1 METPHAL
8 LEHIHHFFSLV
19 AARQIEIYN
28 EFSLQ
33 HELGIH
39 LRDRLRADGTKVRF
53 ERPVSFFS
61 LPGKFEKKE
70 IDLSLTDASGGCS
83 VAIEL
88 KFPRAGQY
96 PEQMF
101 KACQDI
107 LFLEQLVSA
116 GFAGGFF
123 IMAAEHPLF
132 YRREDATGIYRFFR
146 EGTPIAGQILY
157 CCLYILDAVTRLL
170 SVTSVLL
177 LLTCLRAT
185 VTVGISTPDR
195 MAMMAM
201 TVSSSMRVKP
211 TWKRR
216 RGV

>member
-146 EGTPIAGQILY
+146 EGTPIAGQIFGPTGNRERVVSLIGSYQVEWRKVTDTLY
-157 CCLYILDAVTRLL
+157 YNVIEILRENCSPLPP
-170 SVTSVLL
+170 S
-177 LLTCLRAT
+177 LTTA
-185 VTVGISTPDR
+185 P
-195 MAMMAM
+195 
-201 TVSSSMRVKP
+201 SSSPDLEPRIIS
-211 TWKRR
+211 
-216 RGV
+216 